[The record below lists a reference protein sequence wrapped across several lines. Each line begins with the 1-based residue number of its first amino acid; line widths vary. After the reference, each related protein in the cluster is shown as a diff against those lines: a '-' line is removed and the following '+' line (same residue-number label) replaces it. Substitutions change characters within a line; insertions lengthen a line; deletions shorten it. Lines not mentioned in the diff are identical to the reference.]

1 MNNLDFSQ
9 LFGDPIDLATP
20 TLAKPPGARVEH
32 RDFQNVPIFT
42 AISGD
47 ELVRVRCGIWALES
61 GYWRYAARVAS
72 HLLAHLSLFF
82 LFQYYW
88 RNTKTNGNFFACNE
102 LEGRNPPKNK
112 LKGAKNVNLSI
123 CQMPTK
129 NGSLKCNPTTASDP
143 ESMPPITWIFLVF
156 GVLWKYIWSHILT

>member
-1 MNNLDFSQ
+1 MLIFLIFHFLKFLPYNDWIIINLDFSQ
-9 LFGDPIDLATP
+9 LFRDPIDLATP

-72 HLLAHLSLFF
+72 HLLAHLSLIF
-82 LFQYYW
+82 LFQYHW
-88 RNTKTNGNFFACNE
+88 RDQGTIICTI
-102 LEGRNPPKNK
+102 LESGIEGSGDPRRKCEEMGEREREREKCCFCLQND
-112 LKGAKNVNLSI
+112 LKE
-123 CQMPTK
+123 P
-129 NGSLKCNPTTASDP
+129 
-143 ESMPPITWIFLVF
+143 
-156 GVLWKYIWSHILT
+156 